1 MKKSVAFFFTLTLI
15 VFTAATGS
23 AVIES
28 VGDPGRSWAIPNDA
42 ERGMHVQE
50 FIDSFPGE
58 AVSYLV
64 DNDLRKDP
72 FIDPT
77 CKSVDDAHCTSQSL
91 QYSALLPVCGPLSE
105 LYCIEEFGV
114 VSAGN
119 ETAKGTFS
127 RYFPNQALN
136 KFDASESLKLPYGA
150 TGSIFDLPDA
160 AHDGGTSYYV
170 SVVTQGDV
178 SKNRFTGANLSQLNI
193 RIYPVKLE
201 PNDRLFNSV
210 DSGFSS
216 VTDSGGGN
224 VLGTWLQAGFGFS
237 GSSFCVAGSAKEK
250 LCAQRYAFPADK
262 KFYLKLRMQNKPAGW
277 MHGRIYKPEIS
288 FNQEKGFYSFS
299 ISAFPVAVPVVYK
312 MYRYPEMPQALK
324 DLYDYRTGDYKPE
337 VALMSPQ
344 QIENTVKGG
353 CGRSKCSEDPLTRNK
368 MILPPPS
375 SKFGMDQL
383 KSWLPFVEDKAT
395 ALLGT
400 WSMRTLD
407 VDESRDAQRCFTDG
421 SNGLTGV
428 VTTNATQYSGGP
440 PTFNSSEGTLEYSVA
455 APHLTPQKQVFKG
468 SYDLI
473 MRSDVARCV
482 YGFSKAPIRAS
493 LSITS
498 AEGDQ
503 KVESEIL
510 GEKDG
515 WLYLSASGFA
525 YSAPTIK
532 VRLTQ
537 EKPKEVVA
545 ETKPEVAKP
554 VEEVVAAVKPATPKK
569 SISIT
574 CTKGRISK
582 KITGANPKC
591 PSGFR
596 KK

>member
-1 MKKSVAFFFTLTLI
+1 MKKSVAFFFSLTLI
-15 VFTAATGS
+15 FFTAATGS
-23 AVIES
+23 AVIET
-28 VGDPGRSWAIPNDA
+28 VGDPGRSWSIPNDA

-64 DNDLRKDP
+64 DNELRKDP

-77 CKSVDDAHCTSQSL
+77 CKSVADARCKSPSL

-114 VSAGN
+114 VSSVS
-119 ETAKGTFS
+119 EQSKGVFS

-136 KFDASESLKLPYGA
+136 KFDASESLKLPYGS
-150 TGSIFDLPDA
+150 TGSIFDLPSA
-160 AHDGGTSYYV
+160 THEGGTSYYV
-170 SVVTQGDV
+170 SVLTQGSV
-178 SKNRFTGANLSQLNI
+178 SKNNGADLGGLEI
-193 RIYPVKLE
+193 RITPVKLE
-201 PNDRLFNSV
+201 TGDRAIQSQ

-216 VTDSGGGN
+216 VTDGGGGDA
-224 VLGTWLQAGFGFS
+224 LGTWLPAGFGFS
-237 GSSFCVAGSAKEK
+237 GDSFCVAGSAKEK

-262 KFYLKLRMQNKPAGW
+262 KFYLKLRMQNRPAGW

-324 DLYDYRTGDYKPE
+324 DLYDYRTGEYKPQVAVWSPE
-337 VALMSPQ
+337 V
-344 QIENTVKGG
+344 IEGIIKGG
-353 CGRSKCSEDPLTRNK
+353 CGRSKCSENPLTRNK
-368 MILPPPS
+368 IIISSPS
-375 SKFGMDQL
+375 SKFGMEQL

-400 WSMRTLD
+400 WSMRTLGG
-407 VDESRDAQRCFTDG
+407 DESRDAQRCFTDG
-421 SNGLTGV
+421 AQGLTGV

-440 PTFNSSEGTLEYSVA
+440 PTYNNSEGTLEYSVA
-455 APHLTPQKQVFKG
+455 APHLTPQNKVFIG

-482 YGFSKAPIRAS
+482 YGFSKAPIKAS

-498 AEGDQ
+498 DLGDQ
-503 KVESEIL
+503 KVETEAL

-515 WLYLSASGFA
+515 WLYLSASGFT

-532 VRLTQ
+532 VKLTQ
-537 EKPKEVVA
+537 EKPKEVVV
-545 ETKPEVAKP
+545 EMKPEAVKP
-554 VEEVVAAVKPATPKK
+554 VEEVAVAGKSKAPKK
-569 SISIT
+569 SLSII
-574 CTKGRISK
+574 CSKGKVIK
-582 KITGANPKC
+582 KVSGINPKC
-591 PSGFR
+591 PAGYR

>member
-1 MKKSVAFFFTLTLI
+1 MKKSVAFFFSLI
-15 VFTAATGS
+15 LIIFTAATGS
-23 AVIES
+23 AAIES

-64 DNDLRKDP
+64 DNELRKDP

-77 CKSVDDAHCTSQSL
+77 CKSVADARCTSPSL

-105 LYCIEEFGV
+105 IYCIEEFGV
-114 VSAGN
+114 VSSTS
-119 ETAKGTFS
+119 EQSKGVFS

-136 KFDASESLKLPYGA
+136 KFDASESLKLPYGS
-150 TGSIFDLPDA
+150 TGSIFDLPGA

-170 SVVTQGDV
+170 SIQTQGEVYKNSGAVLGQLDV
-178 SKNRFTGANLSQLNI
+178 

-216 VTDSGGGN
+216 VTDGGGGN
-224 VLGTWLQAGFGFS
+224 VPGTWLQAGFGFS
-237 GSSFCVAGSAKEK
+237 GNSFCVAGSAKEK

-262 KFYLKLRMQNKPAGW
+262 KFYLKLRMQNKPSGW

-324 DLYDYRTGDYKPE
+324 DIYDYRTGDYKPE
-337 VALMSPQ
+337 VALLTPE

-407 VDESRDAQRCFTDG
+407 NNESRDASRCFTDG

-440 PTFNSSEGTLEYSVA
+440 PTYNSSEGTLEYSVA
-455 APHLTPQKQVFKG
+455 APHFTPQKQVFVG

-482 YGFSKAPIRAS
+482 YGFSKAPIKAS

-498 AEGDQ
+498 DQGDQ
-503 KVESEIL
+503 KVETEAL

-515 WLYLSASGFA
+515 WLYLSASGFT

-545 ETKPEVAKP
+545 EVKP
-554 VEEVVAAVKPATPKK
+554 VEVVAPAVKPATPKK
-569 SISIT
+569 SISIS
-574 CTKGRISK
+574 CSKGKVTKRVIGV
-582 KITGANPKC
+582 NPKC
-591 PSGFR
+591 PVGYR

>member
-1 MKKSVAFFFTLTLI
+1 MKKSVAFFFSLALI
-15 VFTAATGS
+15 IFTAATGS
-23 AVIES
+23 AAIES

-50 FIDSFPGE
+50 FIDSRPNE

-77 CKSVDDAHCTSQSL
+77 CKSVDDARCTSQSL

-114 VSAGN
+114 VSSTS
-119 ETAKGTFS
+119 EKSKGAFS
-127 RYFPNQALN
+127 RYFPNQAQN
-136 KFDASESLKLPYGA
+136 KFESAESLQLPFGA
-150 TGSIFDLPDA
+150 TGSIFDLPSA
-160 AHDGGTSYYV
+160 THDGGTSYYV
-170 SVVTQGDV
+170 SVLTQGDV
-178 SKNRFTGANLSQLNI
+178 SKSKNYGANLSGLDI

-216 VTDSGGGN
+216 VTDGGGGN
-224 VLGTWLQAGFGFS
+224 VPGTWLQAGFGFS
-237 GSSFCVAGSAKEK
+237 GNSFCVAGSAKEK
-250 LCAQRYAFPADK
+250 LCAQRYAFPSDK
-262 KFYLKLRMQNKPAGW
+262 KFYLKLRMQNKPSGW

-337 VALMSPQ
+337 VALLTPE

-407 VDESRDAQRCFTDG
+407 NNESRDAPRCFTDG

-440 PTFNSSEGTLEYSVA
+440 PTYNNSEGTLEYSVA
-455 APHLTPQKQVFKG
+455 APHLTPQKQVFVG

-498 AEGDQ
+498 DQGDQ

-515 WLYLSASGFA
+515 WLYLSASGFT

-545 ETKPEVAKP
+545 EVKP
-554 VEEVVAAVKPATPKK
+554 VEVVAPAVKPASAKN

-574 CTKGRISK
+574 CSKG
-582 KITGANPKC
+582 KITKKVSGTNPKC